1 MKKLQGMEKKRAEKE
16 KEKADQLENE
26 KKKRIEKFKRA
37 QLNKE
42 EIAEDNEEYRQLILA
57 EQKEILTRG
66 ANKDNMTNLK
76 RVNAGEKI
84 VREQLTIENNMK
96 AFRKRMDLIQSASIL
111 KKSPEERY
119 AMYKE
124 KKREEAERKK
134 KELEDKLAKYS

>member
-26 KKKRIEKFKRA
+26 KKKRNEKFKRA

-57 EQKEILTRG
+57 DQKEILTRG

-96 AFRKRMDLIQSASIL
+96 AFRKRMNLIQSASIL
-111 KKSPEERY
+111 KKSPQERY
-119 AMYKE
+119 AMYRE
-124 KKREEAERKK
+124 KKREEAEKKK
-134 KELEDKLAKYS
+134 KELEDKMGK

>member
-16 KEKADQLENE
+16 KEKSDLYENE
-26 KKKRIEKFKRA
+26 KKKRLEKLKRA
-37 QLNKE
+37 QLHKE
-42 EIAEDNEEYRQLILA
+42 EINEDNEEYRQLVLA

-134 KELEDKLAKYS
+134 KELEDKMGK

>member
-16 KEKADQLENE
+16 KEKADQIENE
-26 KKKRIEKFKRA
+26 KKKRNEKFKRA

-96 AFRKRMDLIQSASIL
+96 AFRKRMNLIQSASIL

-134 KELEDKLAKYS
+134 KELEDKLAK

>member
-16 KEKADQLENE
+16 KEKADQIENE
-26 KKKRIEKFKRA
+26 KKKRNEKFKRA

-96 AFRKRMDLIQSASIL
+96 AFRKRMNLIQSASIL
-111 KKSPEERY
+111 KKSPEERF

-124 KKREEAERKK
+124 KKRQEAEKKK
-134 KELEDKLAKYS
+134 KELEDKMAK

>member
-16 KEKADQLENE
+16 KEKSDLYED
-26 KKKRIEKFKRA
+26 KKKNRLEKLKRA
-37 QLNKE
+37 QLHKE
-42 EIAEDNEEYRQLILA
+42 EINEDNEEYRQLVLA

-96 AFRKRMDLIQSASIL
+96 AFRKRMNLIQSASIL
-111 KKSPEERY
+111 KKSPEERF

-124 KKREEAERKK
+124 KKRQEAEKKK
-134 KELEDKLAKYS
+134 KELEDKMAK

>member
-16 KEKADQLENE
+16 KEKSDLYENE
-26 KKKRIEKFKRA
+26 KKKRLEKLKRA
-37 QLNKE
+37 QLHKE
-42 EIAEDNEEYRQLILA
+42 EINEDNEEYRQLVLA

-96 AFRKRMDLIQSASIL
+96 AFRKRMNLIQSASIL
-111 KKSPEERY
+111 KKSPEERF

-124 KKREEAERKK
+124 KKRQEDEKKK
-134 KELEDKLAKYS
+134 KELEDKMAK

>member
-16 KEKADQLENE
+16 KEKSDLYENE
-26 KKKRIEKFKRA
+26 KKKRLEKLKRA
-37 QLNKE
+37 QLHKE
-42 EIAEDNEEYRQLILA
+42 EINEDNEEYRQLVLA

-96 AFRKRMDLIQSASIL
+96 AFRKRMNLIQSASIL
-111 KKSPEERY
+111 KKSPEERF

-124 KKREEAERKK
+124 KKRQEAEKKK
-134 KELEDKLAKYS
+134 KELEDKMAK

>member
-26 KKKRIEKFKRA
+26 KKKRNEKFKRA

-57 EQKEILTRG
+57 DQKEILTRG

-96 AFRKRMDLIQSASIL
+96 AFRKRMNLIQSASIL

-134 KELEDKLAKYS
+134 KELEDKLAK